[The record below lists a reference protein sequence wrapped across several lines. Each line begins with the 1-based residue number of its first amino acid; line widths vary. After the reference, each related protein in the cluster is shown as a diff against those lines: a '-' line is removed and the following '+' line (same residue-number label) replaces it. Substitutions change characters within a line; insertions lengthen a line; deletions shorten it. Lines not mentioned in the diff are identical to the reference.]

1 MGPSDPIFW
10 QIKIIIILISHISIF
25 HFSIFHCCFFCFVF
39 VFSIFHNIVIIYN
52 TTNWSND
59 TTESQEKKGLFQR
72 SCWRKLRI
80 DCPMYSKQTNK
91 MWSLKSLVMLKCETR
106 TSLYA
111 VQYKRQPGSVLMFCH
126 YFRNGLPRNFV
137 LMFCGTANLTLFLIY
152 S

>member
-25 HFSIFHCCFFCFVF
+25 HFSIFPFLVFVFFFVF

-91 MWSLKSLVMLKCETR
+91 MWLLKSLVMLKCETR

-111 VQYKRQPGSVLMFCH
+111 VQYK
-126 YFRNGLPRNFV
+126 
-137 LMFCGTANLTLFLIY
+137 
-152 S
+152 